1 MRKTDESYGIKKYI
15 QYIKSRTK
23 LLKISAVEASDNQI
37 SYFNALYIAILI
49 YSKTHKLYM
58 RYVMHKLTFEDI
70 KAILGEHDRQV
81 FRYLER
87 QRKLLIDYITEKE
100 IEYFAKYHFEERI
113 KITGDVINEI
123 I

>member
-1 MRKTDESYGIKKYI
+1 MAKTDESYGIKKYI

-23 LLKISAVEASDNQI
+23 LLKTSVVEASDNQI
-37 SYFNALYIAILI
+37 SYFNAIYNAILI

-100 IEYFAKYHFEERI
+100 IEYFAKYPFEERI
-113 KITGDVINEI
+113 K
-123 I
+123 

>member
-1 MRKTDESYGIKKYI
+1 MTKTDESYCIKKYI
-15 QYIKSRTK
+15 QYIKSRTRLSK
-23 LLKISAVEASDNQI
+23 MSIVEASDNQI

-58 RYVMHKLTFEDI
+58 RYAMHKLTFEDI

-81 FRYLER
+81 FSYLER

-100 IEYFAKYHFEERI
+100 IEYFSKYPFEERI
-113 KITGDVINEI
+113 K
-123 I
+123 